1 MSNSSTV
8 SSPAAFSSAK
18 RPAQSPLSS
27 SSPSFVTNSSN
38 TSLDTLESTSSKKS
52 FSAKLKK
59 AFSFGRGSNKTTTAA
74 ASSSSGGAPGAHR
87 ARKPSIGAQSTKS
100 AFVRSTDA
108 SDAQS
113 VMSAKSTQSAVSLTS
128 LKRMSR
134 SFFSKK
140 HKQDQDQDDVQ
151 SPTLLMPHLKGPATS
166 HQPSPLSAVSANPVL
181 SHSVAEAEIPPTPP
195 PQPQPQQQLT
205 VPPKYGGFAGFAPPT
220 PPPSSSDDCTTIRK
234 SEESESRPIPSLSSS
249 ATCSSDYEPGHHK
262 LSSLDQDVEVEHD
275 EEEEDDVTSVGDTVF
290 PKKLDVV
297 TVETIRSS
305 LERTK
310 SLERRRSRRSTKS
323 AKSEKSEGTTTEIA
337 KSSSAQ
343 EGEEDSDDKETIP
356 NPTEVHVHDDDISV
370 DLNKDMPAPKSILK
384 SSTSSEKLGSSSSP
398 PNNNTANDDNDQKKK
413 PNNNANDAT
422 STTLDMINF
431 DVLDSDLN
439 LDFNFEKLPDS
450 LPEEIDQEDMD
461 GAKKELEEQSKI
473 EYQYQPMQY
482 EKPHHHKRPHSRSS
496 SHRTSS
502 SSERHTL
509 QPSPATN
516 NRTNQFYHPLYQK
529 RISQFVPSHNNNNAS
544 TASASS
550 SSASSIFSRPPPP
563 PEKKTHAANNAT
575 VSFSSRIV
583 IYDTYDRSDYDRR
596 AELATC
602 NRLTPILAQQIKE
615 ELNNFKMEMDIH
627 ADSRIYTHF
636 F

>member
-1 MSNSSTV
+1 MS
-8 SSPAAFSSAK
+8 
-18 RPAQSPLSS
+18 
-27 SSPSFVTNSSN
+27 
-38 TSLDTLESTSSKKS
+38 DTY
-52 FSAKLKK
+52 
-59 AFSFGRGSNKTTTAA
+59 
-74 ASSSSGGAPGAHR
+74 
-87 ARKPSIGAQSTKS
+87 
-100 AFVRSTDA
+100 
-108 SDAQS
+108 S
-113 VMSAKSTQSAVSLTS
+113 VMSTKSTQSAVSLTS

-134 SFFSKK
+134 SFFSSKK
-140 HKQDQDQDDVQ
+140 HKQPSEEEEEAP
-151 SPTLLMPHLKGPATS
+151 SPTLLMPHLKEPSG
-166 HQPSPLSAVSANPVL
+166 HQPSPLSSVSANPVL

-195 PQPQPQQQLT
+195 PQQQPGNLT
-205 VPPKYGGFAGFAPPT
+205 VPPTYSGFAGFAPPT

-262 LSSLDQDVEVEHD
+262 LSSLDQDVEVEH
-275 EEEEDDVTSVGDTVF
+275 EEDDDDDDVTSVGDTVF

-337 KSSSAQ
+337 AKSTQ
-343 EGEEDSDDKETIP
+343 EEDEDDKETIP
-356 NPTEVHVHDDDISV
+356 NPTEVHVHDEDISV

-384 SSTSSEKLGSSSSP
+384 SSPSSEKLLGSP
-398 PNNNTANDDNDQKKK
+398 PNNNIANDDNDQQKKRMPPQQQ
-413 PNNNANDAT
+413 PNNTTVTEDDA
-422 STTLDMINF
+422 TTLDMINF
-431 DVLDSDLN
+431 DVLDGDLN
-439 LDFNFEKLPDS
+439 LDFNFEKLPDT
-450 LPEEIDQEDMD
+450 LPEEIDQEDME
-461 GAKKELEEQSKI
+461 GAKKALEQSKI

-482 EKPHHHKRPHSRSS
+482 DKTHKRPHSRSS

-509 QPSPATN
+509 QPPIN

-529 RISQFVPSHNNNNAS
+529 RISQFVPSHNNNNHS

-550 SSASSIFSRPPPP
+550 SSASSIFSRPP
-563 PEKKTHAANNAT
+563 EKKISAST

>member
-1 MSNSSTV
+1 
-8 SSPAAFSSAK
+8 
-18 RPAQSPLSS
+18 
-27 SSPSFVTNSSN
+27 
-38 TSLDTLESTSSKKS
+38 
-52 FSAKLKK
+52 
-59 AFSFGRGSNKTTTAA
+59 
-74 ASSSSGGAPGAHR
+74 
-87 ARKPSIGAQSTKS
+87 
-100 AFVRSTDA
+100 
-108 SDAQS
+108 
-113 VMSAKSTQSAVSLTS
+113 
-128 LKRMSR
+128 MSR
-134 SFFSKK
+134 SFFSTKK
-140 HKQDQDQDDVQ
+140 HKQQSSVDQQDEDSGVQ
-151 SPTLLMPHLKGPATS
+151 SPTLLMPHLKAPNQ

-195 PQPQPQQQLT
+195 PQQQQQQQQQQQLT

-262 LSSLDQDVEVEHD
+262 LSSLDQDVEVEH
-275 EEEEDDVTSVGDTVF
+275 EVQEEEDDVTSVGDTVF

-337 KSSSAQ
+337 AKSAQ
-343 EGEEDSDDKETIP
+343 EEEEEDSDDKETIP
-356 NPTEVHVHDDDISV
+356 NPTEVHVHDEDISV

-384 SSTSSEKLGSSSSP
+384 SSTSSEQLSSP
-398 PNNNTANDDNDQKKK
+398 SPNNNIANDDNDQNNKQS
-413 PNNNANDAT
+413 NNNTTAT
-422 STTLDMINF
+422 TIADSTTTTTTTTTLDMINF

-461 GAKKELEEQSKI
+461 GAKKELSKI

-482 EKPHHHKRPHSRSS
+482 DNKSHKRPHSRSS

-509 QPSPATN
+509 QPPTN

-529 RISQFVPSHNNNNAS
+529 RISQFVPSHNNNNTS

-550 SSASSIFSRPPPP
+550 SSASSIFSRPPP
-563 PEKKTHAANNAT
+563 EKKTHANNAT